1 MPSTVISA
9 FHYDPATAAMRI
21 IFVSGNVYEYKN
33 VPEKIYKEMKASGS
47 KGSYFNIHIKDRYAF
62 EKLEND
68 G

>member
-9 FHYDPATAAMRI
+9 FRYDPATATMRI

-47 KGSYFNIHIKDRYAF
+47 KGSYFNKHIKDRYAF
-62 EKLEND
+62 EKLENY